1 MSGIMKN
8 KLFLLDAYAL
18 IYQSYYAFIK
28 NPIRNSKGLNTS
40 ATFGFTNIL
49 QEILTKEKPTH
60 IAVAFDHSSLT
71 FRSEI
76 FSEYKANRPPTPEDI
91 KLSIPYIKGIIE
103 AYNISLIEV
112 PGFEADDIVGTIAKV
127 ADNENIEVFM
137 MTPDKDYAQLVT
149 ENVFMYKP
157 RRSGKES
164 EILGV
169 EQIREKFQVSEPKQ
183 VIDILAL
190 WGDSSDNIPG
200 APGIG
205 EKGAK
210 KLISEFA
217 SLEGLYENLDKLKP
231 KQKETLQN
239 FEKQI
244 KMSKV
249 LATIDTNVPIDCKLE
264 DLKMKNANNEKLKE
278 IFSELEF
285 RTFLNRLNTT
295 EKSEPKLDI
304 LPEKKEQYTQGNLF
318 ANTIEAEEIQVSES
332 LKNINSVEHKYFI
345 SDTDEK
351 IDNLISELQNLK
363 EFCFDTET
371 TSLNTQNAELIGIS
385 FCFENHKAYYV
396 PFPTDQNQSKLLL
409 LKFKN
414 LFENARISKIGQ
426 NIKYDI
432 SVLKNYDIEVDGNL
446 FDTMIA
452 HYLIESDF
460 RHNLNFLSEKYLHYS
475 PVQIEELIGKR
486 GKNQK
491 NMRQVPVEIVKEYA
505 CEDADLTFQLKKILD
520 ADLEK
525 SNAKKLFHDIEMPL
539 IYVLASMEDYGV
551 KLDSDALK
559 NFSKELILQIDKIE
573 KVIHHLSE
581 SQFNISSPRELGKI
595 LFDKLKINTKA
606 KKTKTGQ
613 YSTSEDV
620 LLKLRDKHPIVDKV
634 MEFRS
639 LKKLHSTY
647 VEALPKL
654 VNKKT
659 QKIHCSFNQAV
670 AATGRLSSNNPNLQN
685 IPIKDENGRE
695 IRRAFIPT
703 SENYTFFS
711 ADYSQIE
718 LRLMAHMSND
728 ESLVEAFNK
737 QEDIHA
743 STASK
748 IYKIELDEVDR
759 TQRNMAKVANFGII
773 YGISAFGL
781 ASQLNI
787 SRKESKQLIDSY
799 FESYPGVKK
808 YMEMSIRK
816 VRSKGYSETIFDRR
830 RILSDINS
838 RNGIVRGLAERNA
851 INAPIQGTAAD
862 IIKIAMIN
870 IYKKFQQKNM
880 KSKMTIQV
888 HDELNFNVYKPELEE
903 VKKIV
908 IAEMENAV
916 QLKVPLIVEYGV
928 GENWLEAH

>member
-1 MSGIMKN
+1 
-8 KLFLLDAYAL
+8 
-18 IYQSYYAFIK
+18 
-28 NPIRNSKGLNTS
+28 
-40 ATFGFTNIL
+40 
-49 QEILTKEKPTH
+49 
-60 IAVAFDHSSLT
+60 
-71 FRSEI
+71 
-76 FSEYKANRPPTPEDI
+76 
-91 KLSIPYIKGIIE
+91 
-103 AYNISLIEV
+103 
-112 PGFEADDIVGTIAKV
+112 
-127 ADNENIEVFM
+127 
-137 MTPDKDYAQLVT
+137 
-149 ENVFMYKP
+149 
-157 RRSGKES
+157 
-164 EILGV
+164 
-169 EQIREKFQVSEPKQ
+169 
-183 VIDILAL
+183 
-190 WGDSSDNIPG
+190 
-200 APGIG
+200 
-205 EKGAK
+205 
-210 KLISEFA
+210 
-217 SLEGLYENLDKLKP
+217 
-231 KQKETLQN
+231 
-239 FEKQI
+239 
-244 KMSKV
+244 
-249 LATIDTNVPIDCKLE
+249 
-264 DLKMKNANNEKLKE
+264 
-278 IFSELEF
+278 
-285 RTFLNRLNTT
+285 
-295 EKSEPKLDI
+295 
-304 LPEKKEQYTQGNLF
+304 
-318 ANTIEAEEIQVSES
+318 
-332 LKNINSVEHKYFI
+332 
-345 SDTDEK
+345 
-351 IDNLISELQNLK
+351 
-363 EFCFDTET
+363 
-371 TSLNTQNAELIGIS
+371 
-385 FCFENHKAYYV
+385 
-396 PFPTDQNQSKLLL
+396 
-409 LKFKN
+409 
-414 LFENARISKIGQ
+414 
-426 NIKYDI
+426 
-432 SVLKNYDIEVDGNL
+432 
-446 FDTMIA
+446 
-452 HYLIESDF
+452 
-460 RHNLNFLSEKYLHYS
+460 
-475 PVQIEELIGKR
+475 
-486 GKNQK
+486 
-491 NMRQVPVEIVKEYA
+491 MRQVPVEIVKEYA

-581 SQFNISSPRELGKI
+581 SQLNISSPRELGKI

>member
-1 MSGIMKN
+1 
-8 KLFLLDAYAL
+8 
-18 IYQSYYAFIK
+18 
-28 NPIRNSKGLNTS
+28 
-40 ATFGFTNIL
+40 
-49 QEILTKEKPTH
+49 
-60 IAVAFDHSSLT
+60 
-71 FRSEI
+71 
-76 FSEYKANRPPTPEDI
+76 
-91 KLSIPYIKGIIE
+91 
-103 AYNISLIEV
+103 
-112 PGFEADDIVGTIAKV
+112 
-127 ADNENIEVFM
+127 
-137 MTPDKDYAQLVT
+137 
-149 ENVFMYKP
+149 
-157 RRSGKES
+157 
-164 EILGV
+164 
-169 EQIREKFQVSEPKQ
+169 
-183 VIDILAL
+183 
-190 WGDSSDNIPG
+190 
-200 APGIG
+200 
-205 EKGAK
+205 
-210 KLISEFA
+210 
-217 SLEGLYENLDKLKP
+217 
-231 KQKETLQN
+231 
-239 FEKQI
+239 
-244 KMSKV
+244 
-249 LATIDTNVPIDCKLE
+249 
-264 DLKMKNANNEKLKE
+264 
-278 IFSELEF
+278 
-285 RTFLNRLNTT
+285 
-295 EKSEPKLDI
+295 
-304 LPEKKEQYTQGNLF
+304 
-318 ANTIEAEEIQVSES
+318 
-332 LKNINSVEHKYFI
+332 
-345 SDTDEK
+345 
-351 IDNLISELQNLK
+351 
-363 EFCFDTET
+363 
-371 TSLNTQNAELIGIS
+371 
-385 FCFENHKAYYV
+385 
-396 PFPTDQNQSKLLL
+396 
-409 LKFKN
+409 
-414 LFENARISKIGQ
+414 
-426 NIKYDI
+426 
-432 SVLKNYDIEVDGNL
+432 
-446 FDTMIA
+446 
-452 HYLIESDF
+452 
-460 RHNLNFLSEKYLHYS
+460 
-475 PVQIEELIGKR
+475 
-486 GKNQK
+486 
-491 NMRQVPVEIVKEYA
+491 
-505 CEDADLTFQLKKILD
+505 
-520 ADLEK
+520 
-525 SNAKKLFHDIEMPL
+525 
-539 IYVLASMEDYGV
+539 
-551 KLDSDALK
+551 
-559 NFSKELILQIDKIE
+559 
-573 KVIHHLSE
+573 
-581 SQFNISSPRELGKI
+581 
-595 LFDKLKINTKA
+595 LKINTKA